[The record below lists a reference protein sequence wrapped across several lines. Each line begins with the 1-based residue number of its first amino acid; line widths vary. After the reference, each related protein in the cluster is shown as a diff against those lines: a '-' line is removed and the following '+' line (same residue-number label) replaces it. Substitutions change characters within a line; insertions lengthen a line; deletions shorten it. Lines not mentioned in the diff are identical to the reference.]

1 VATRSTSYPLYP
13 YSSCPSLKFSPHTRP
28 SRVKRTPPGRQAS
41 PFDGSSP
48 VITLRSASDL
58 SIDIRDELPT
68 LTSVGRSNLELI
80 TPSNFPAT
88 PGLASFPASRC
99 AMAPAHH
106 GKKYAVASEKSSGTG
121 NLNMRAGSLNP
132 HLHQSTPQNSQQQ
145 AQMVNARNN
154 SKNSA
159 RHAQQQQQKQ
169 PPHPNLAQ
177 AVAPARNPNSS
188 PAGGTGAGSGQGHGP
203 GDPNNK
209 LHVSFP
215 HEHSCHFAAST
226 IVHRQN
232 TRGLHP
238 WLGRLKLFWL
248 RVLPWASM
256 CATVPTISPP
266 WLQPWSMFRVVRP
279 LPGLHLPAMIL
290 TRPGLISG
298 PVWQSRNYD

>member
-1 VATRSTSYPLYP
+1 
-13 YSSCPSLKFSPHTRP
+13 
-28 SRVKRTPPGRQAS
+28 VKRTPPGRQAS

-58 SIDIRDELPT
+58 SIDIRDEPPT

-215 HEHSCHFAAST
+215 HERSCHFACVYHRSPSKYSWSVLRAS
-226 IVHRQN
+226 
-232 TRGLHP
+232 LAEA
-238 WLGRLKLFWL
+238 LKLFWL
-248 RVLPWASM
+248 ECS
-256 CATVPTISPP
+256 
-266 WLQPWSMFRVVRP
+266 
-279 LPGLHLPAMIL
+279 PGLQCAQRCPQSLL
-290 TRPGLISG
+290 LGYDPGPCFEWFDPSLVCICQ
-298 PVWQSRNYD
+298 P